1 MTASSAPLPQRRREA
16 LLQQLNDARARAD
29 QREIARVEQQW
40 VHRYG
45 VSSLPQFDTQSD
57 TEFDKEFDTKPAPE
71 LDVPSVEAVAPASVL
86 DRFKSALQGCLDEVG
101 STVEPAVSAI
111 DRAPLP
117 PSEDVPPPPSPKL
130 HRLRRWLPTVVD
142 DLPQAS

>member
-1 MTASSAPLPQRRREA
+1 MTASSAPLLQRRREA
-16 LLQQLNDARARAD
+16 LLQQLKDARARAD

-45 VSSLPQFDTQSD
+45 VSSLPQFDTQPD
-57 TEFDKEFDTKPAPE
+57 TEFDTKPTPE

-111 DRAPLP
+111 DRVPLP

>member
-1 MTASSAPLPQRRREA
+1 MTASSAPLLQRRREA
-16 LLQQLNDARARAD
+16 LLQQLKDARARAD

-45 VSSLPQFDTQSD
+45 VSSLPQFDTQPD
-57 TEFDKEFDTKPAPE
+57 TEFDTKPAPE